1 MSKADR
7 LRAIVEPIVDDLGLE
22 LFDLEFA
29 GSTVT
34 ITIDVPPGDPRAEA
48 PAPDAPRGVD
58 LSDITAVTRAVSRAF
73 DEHDPI
79 EGAYSIEVSSPG
91 LERPLRTPLHFQ
103 RAVGQTITV
112 KTVPGL
118 EIGRRLKGRLD
129 ASDDDA
135 ITITLEPS
143 GEQHLIA
150 YRDIEKA
157 RTVFEWGPEPKP
169 AKPKP
174 KAGKPNAK
182 PNAKADQP
190 KQKKVTAP

>member
-29 GSTVT
+29 GGTVT
-34 ITIDVPPGDPRAEA
+34 ITIDLPPGDPRAEA
-48 PAPDAPRGVD
+48 SDPDAPRGVD

-91 LERPLRTPLHFQ
+91 LERSLRTPLHFE

-129 ASDDDA
+129 ASDDDG
-135 ITITLEPS
+135 ITITLEP
-143 GEQHLIA
+143 GGDQHTIA
-150 YRDIEKA
+150 HRDIEKA

-174 KAGKPNAK
+174 KAGTPNAK
-182 PNAKADQP
+182 PNAKAEQP

>member
-1 MSKADR
+1 MTRADR

-22 LFDLEFA
+22 LFDLEFS

-34 ITIDVPPGDPRAEA
+34 ITIDLLPGDERAEA
-48 PAPDAPRGVD
+48 SAPDAPRGVD

-91 LERPLRTPLHFQ
+91 LERPLRTPVHFR
-103 RAVGQTITV
+103 RAIGQTITV
-112 KTVPGL
+112 KTVAGL
-118 EIGRRLKGRLD
+118 EVGRRLKGVLE
-129 ASDDDA
+129 AADDDG
-135 ITITLEPS
+135 ITIILEPS
-143 GEQHLIA
+143 GDAQTIP
-150 YRDIEKA
+150 YGDIEKA
-157 RTVFEWGPEPKP
+157 RTVFVWGPEPKP

-182 PNAKADQP
+182 ADKP